1 MPVYS
6 NSRLATYENCPQ
18 QYKLRYI
25 DRVKLPEGAEE
36 GIEAFLGSRVHE
48 ALEKLYKEL
57 ILTKLNSLDDLLK
70 YYYSE
75 WDKNWHE
82 NVVVVKKGFIK
93 TIIKM
98 PQGSHHKLLQTSPA
112 L

>member
-6 NSRLATYENCPQ
+6 HSRLATYETCPQ

-25 DRVKLPEGAEE
+25 DRIQPPEGEE

-48 ALEKLYKEL
+48 TLEKLYKEL
-57 ILTKLNSLDDLLK
+57 ILTKLNSLEELLGYYKDL
-70 YYYSE
+70 

-82 NVVVVKKGFIK
+82 NVFINKQGF
-93 TIIKM
+93 TADHYRNT
-98 PQGSHHKLLQTSPA
+98 GRND
-112 L
+112 